1 MLRIYPEKYLS
12 ELGGNMDNNAFD
24 GMNFA
29 DIPKIDLSYATD
41 MVYSIQSQIE
51 EDGRRTRRM
60 AEEAY
65 NNRQKMQKAIEQTAV
80 NTGETNIQL
89 QKVVENQNAYIDILK
104 EQLSIHKKQLEL
116 DEQQLMIL
124 RNIFASEEDGI
135 AVEKEI
141 MKLIQEQI
149 DASHPL
155 WEYIKDKGGDV
166 AVAGVTAGIPVI
178 YSAIKV
184 YFLSKGIQLP

>member
-1 MLRIYPEKYLS
+1 
-12 ELGGNMDNNAFD
+12 MDNNAFN

-29 DIPKIDLSYATD
+29 DMPKIDLSYATN
-41 MVYSIQSQIE
+41 MAYSIQSQIE
-51 EDGRRTRRM
+51 EDERRTRRM

-65 NNRQKMQKAIEQTAV
+65 NNRQKMQKAIEQTAI

-89 QKVVENQNAYIDILK
+89 QKVVENQNAYIDVLK
-104 EQLSIHKKQLEL
+104 EQLSIHQKQLEL

-124 RNIFASEEDGI
+124 KNIFASEEDGI

-141 MKLIQEQI
+141 MKLIREQI

-155 WEYIKDKGGDV
+155 WEYVKDKGGDI

-178 YSAIKV
+178 YSAIKM
-184 YFLSKGIQLP
+184 YLLSNGIQLP